1 MQLKMH
7 DDSYAYAVDAYAVL
21 TEYASL
27 SSEWF

>member
-7 DDSYAYAVDAYAVL
+7 DDSFGDAVDVSAVL
-21 TEYASL
+21 AEYASL